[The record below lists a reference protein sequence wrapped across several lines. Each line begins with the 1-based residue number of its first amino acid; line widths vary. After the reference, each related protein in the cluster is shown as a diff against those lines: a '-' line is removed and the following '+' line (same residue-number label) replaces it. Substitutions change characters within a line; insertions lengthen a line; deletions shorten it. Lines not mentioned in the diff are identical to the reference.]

1 MLCVAT
7 SPTCDSSGGSLFWSL
22 NEAHRCMIVNFSH
35 LKLNYNDSR
44 AVTRVKRLS
53 GDDFHMEQT
62 NRTAGKTER
71 LQLSDEER
79 R

>member
-1 MLCVAT
+1 
-7 SPTCDSSGGSLFWSL
+7 
-22 NEAHRCMIVNFSH
+22 MIANFSH
-35 LKLNYNDSR
+35 LELNYNDSR
-44 AVTRVKRLS
+44 AVTRVERLP

-62 NRTAGKTER
+62 NRTAGETER

>member
-1 MLCVAT
+1 
-7 SPTCDSSGGSLFWSL
+7 
-22 NEAHRCMIVNFSH
+22 MIVNFSH

-44 AVTRVKRLS
+44 AVTSVKRLP